1 VWRAVVLCI
10 ALLGAG
16 ASVTAA
22 APLKLRDAGSIEAL
36 VRADGVRYIATAD
49 FGGPVSVLDTSTRAR
64 DTFAPPPGC
73 AFADMHRGTLLWNC
87 PGSVSAF
94 GTGKTLD
101 TASGQASVLP
111 ALTRM
116 PESFVDQAIYQAIG
130 DRWAVVTQF
139 GYHIEHPVYVDR
151 VDGRPHPDFV
161 QRRDRIVNLDDPPLT
176 HTLCRGQIRPL
187 VPDAPDGSLIP
198 GQLVTH
204 GRWAA
209 ATSYRED
216 HAGKQTARVEL
227 QRCAAKTR
235 VLRICRRVQCS
246 SPVINGRLVAW
257 TETRPAA
264 FPKPATGRVVVR
276 RVHNGRQRVS
286 QWKTTTLTP
295 LLVGRRL
302 YVTTADGRL
311 LRAAL

>member
-1 VWRAVVLCI
+1 MV
-10 ALLGAG
+10 LGASS
-16 ASVTAA
+16 SVAAA
-22 APLKLRDAGSIEAL
+22 APLKLSDVGPAEAL
-36 VRADGVRYIATAD
+36 VRADGVRYIATAG
-49 FGGPVSVLDTSTRAR
+49 FGGPVTVLDTRTGAR
-64 DTFAPPPGC
+64 DTVAPPPGC

-87 PGSVSAF
+87 LGSVAAF

-101 TASGQASVLP
+101 IASGQTSLLP

-116 PESFVDQAIYQAIG
+116 PGSFVDQAVYQAIG

-139 GYHIEHPVYVDR
+139 GYHIEHPVYVDH

-161 QRRDRIVNLDDPPLT
+161 ERRDRIVDLDGSPLT
-176 HTLCRGQIRPL
+176 HTLCHGQMRPL
-187 VPDAPDGSLIP
+187 VPDDLAGSHIP

-216 HAGKQTARVEL
+216 HAGKQTMRVEL

-235 VLRICRRVQCS
+235 VLRSCRRVTCS
-246 SPVINGRLVAW
+246 TPVIDGRIVAW
-257 TETRPAA
+257 TEKRPAA
-264 FPKPATGRVVVR
+264 FPQRATGRLVVR
-276 RVHNGRQRVS
+276 RLHSGRQRAS
-286 QWKTTTLTP
+286 RWRTTGMTP
-295 LLVGRRL
+295 VLVGRRL
-302 YVTTADGRL
+302 YVTTDNGRL